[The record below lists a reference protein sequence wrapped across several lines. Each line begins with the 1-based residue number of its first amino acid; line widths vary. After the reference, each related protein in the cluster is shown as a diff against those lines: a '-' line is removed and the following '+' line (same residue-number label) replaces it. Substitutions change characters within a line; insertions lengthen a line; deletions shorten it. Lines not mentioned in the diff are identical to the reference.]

1 MWKAM
6 DPPQS
11 GCLADGTFMW
21 IPLDDPPQS
30 GCLVDQVRWIPVDDP
45 PRSGCRAVASV
56 GGCHW
61 FQWERRTLC
70 GVHLTGLDGLGIERG

>member
-21 IPLDDPPQS
+21 IPL
-30 GCLVDQVRWIPVDDP
+30 DDP